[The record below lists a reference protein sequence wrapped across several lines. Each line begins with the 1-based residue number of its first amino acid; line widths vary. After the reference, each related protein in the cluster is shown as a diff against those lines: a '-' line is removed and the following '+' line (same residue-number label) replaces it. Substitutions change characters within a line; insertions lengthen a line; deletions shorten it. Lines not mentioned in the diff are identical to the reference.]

1 MKIVLISYATI
12 RMNTVT
18 EKRIWWSYGYG
29 LENIFIQQKLT
40 GCHVLA
46 NVCAELMKRLSVM
59 HYKCLIRQKW
69 KSPFY

>member
-1 MKIVLISYATI
+1 
-12 RMNTVT
+12 MNTVT
-18 EKRIWWSYGYG
+18 EKGYGGQMG

-46 NVCAELMKRLSVM
+46 NVCVELMKGTSAM